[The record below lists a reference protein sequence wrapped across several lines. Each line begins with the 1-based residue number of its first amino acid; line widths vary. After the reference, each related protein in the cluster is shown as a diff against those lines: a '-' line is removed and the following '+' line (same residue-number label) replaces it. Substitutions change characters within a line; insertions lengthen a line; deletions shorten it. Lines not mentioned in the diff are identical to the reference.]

1 MSRIR
6 IVYWTGTGNT
16 ETMAEAIVAGIEAAG
31 AEAELINVA
40 DTSADECKDLPYI
53 ILGCPAMGNE
63 ELEESEF
70 APFFEELLPYLA
82 DKQVALFGSYS
93 WAEGE
98 WMRIWED
105 TCRENAVKLFDD
117 KGLIAFD
124 YPEDDALAQCKSL
137 GERFAK
143 AVSA

>member
-1 MSRIR
+1 MAKVR

-16 ETMAEAIVAGIEAAG
+16 EAMADEIAVGIEEAG
-31 AEAELINVA
+31 CEAEVVNVA

-63 ELEESEF
+63 ELEEGEF
-70 APFFEELLPYLA
+70 APFFEELLPYLNG
-82 DKQVALFGSYS
+82 KQVALFGSYS

-105 TCRENAVKLFDD
+105 TCRDNAVNLFDD
-117 KGLIAFD
+117 KGLTAFD
-124 YPEDDALAQCKSL
+124 YPEEDALAACRSL
-137 GERFAK
+137 GSRFAE
-143 AVSA
+143 AVNS